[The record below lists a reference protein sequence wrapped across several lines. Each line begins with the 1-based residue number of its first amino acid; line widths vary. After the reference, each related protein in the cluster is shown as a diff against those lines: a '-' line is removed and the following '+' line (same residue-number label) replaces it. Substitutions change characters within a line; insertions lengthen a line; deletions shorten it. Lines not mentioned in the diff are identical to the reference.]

1 MNKTKSS
8 KLTKSD
14 LKGIKTCTEK
24 VKDMP
29 MSSKTLTKSK
39 FDSPSLRAAFLKGKI
54 LRAHTIFKCAFLH
67 QPPDDL
73 IRTSTSE
80 MQSAVD
86 ENGVT
91 IPLDPLQLE
100 VDNMDIIP
108 AIIHTI
114 TTRLQPIVNVKF
126 SFYEDESSKK
136 LWNPNVSDIRISFD
150 PNGGAWSLLG
160 KDILDFKT
168 QKEKDKATMNLGWF
182 DVPTTLHEFSHSLA
196 MTHEHQNPHGRTIN
210 WNVDRVH
217 QWASESQG
225 WDEKT
230 TDVNIIQKYSKDQ
243 INGSEY
249 DNKSIMLYFFP
260 GTLVNNDKG
269 ECCGNGTQQNLR
281 FSPFDVLFL
290 NKIYPTQNQN
300 LTPEQFTVKFF
311 NDNYNEK
318 VNIEILKTQVQKNNE
333 REQNSSIKTEPSG
346 EQPSTTPPPVEIEKF
361 KSIKPVYQKTNK
373 RRRKTTSFTSSYFF
387 LFLIILFFICIGC
400 YLVSKCTKSSSVIQP
415 ASFASASEP
424 ALAAPF

>member
-114 TTRLQPIVNVKF
+114 TTRLQPIINVKF

-318 VNIEILKTQVQKNNE
+318 VDIEILKTQVKKNNE

-346 EQPSTTPPPVEIEKF
+346 EQPPSPQSTSTVKTTHPPSGEEIEKF
-361 KSIKPVYQKTNK
+361 TSNGIKQ
-373 RRRKTTSFTSSYFF
+373 
-387 LFLIILFFICIGC
+387 IGFNVKFNASN
-400 YLVSKCTKSSSVIQP
+400 LTDIQD
-415 ASFASASEP
+415 FEEEDY
-424 ALAAPF
+424 

>member
-196 MTHEHQNPHGRTIN
+196 MTHEHQNPNGRTIN

-318 VNIEILKTQVQKNNE
+318 VDIEILKTQVKKNNE